1 MFRNILIIGLI
12 IFINNSNTAQ
22 TTSDLQK
29 IDSVLNILDE
39 KKQDTNTVNHYHI
52 LSWEYHFTNDKKAL
66 KYGEKG
72 YDLAKKLGWKK
83 GILKMLH
90 NLAQIHYVRD
100 EYQESVKCNKEA
112 IKIAKELNLPVA
124 LGDSYNNL
132 GLNYDALSKFSD
144 ALKSY
149 FSALKYY
156 RITKN
161 NAGETKTLGNIGNI
175 YISLSD
181 FEKAKDYHFK
191 SMDLAVKQKDS
202 SAIINA
208 YVNLGLVDHRLGK
221 NDSAIVKYLKAL
233 ELSKKTNY
241 MRGYYSICNNL
252 GAAYKEIGDL
262 KKAEEYIMIPYEY
275 YKANHLDYQ
284 LALAA
289 GNLGLTAMDNG
300 NYPKAEKFLLET
312 KEFAKRTQAT
322 EVEKDAVYFLYTLYK
337 EWKKYNEA
345 LIQLEEYHILLDTL
359 NNLDEQKKIAE
370 QEAQMKVQNKQI
382 ADSLQQIQD
391 TKEAQLQH
399 DREMSEQKWFTYA
412 GIGIACVAIVFLGL
426 VYRNFRQKKRANLL
440 LEEKNILIQKQK
452 KDVEEQ
458 KLIVEEKQKE
468 ITDSINYAKRIQY
481 SLLAHEDLLKQNLD
495 DYFVLFKPKDIVSG
509 DFYWATKK
517 GNYFYMAVC
526 DCTGHG
532 VPGAFMSL
540 LSISFLNEAIN
551 EKNISEPHEVLNFV
565 RERLIQNMEGGK
577 DGMDAILV
585 RFKVQGSEFKADY
598 AAAHNRPLL
607 MSGNELKELPADKM
621 PVGVGEKNDSFALHA
636 IEVKKGDILYLYTD
650 GYADQFGGEKAR
662 PDGSFGRGKKFK
674 YANLNKLLLENS
686 HLELSAL
693 NLKLETVFNE
703 WKDDLEQVDDVCVIG
718 VKI

>member
-1 MFRNILIIGLI
+1 MVRNILVIWLI
-12 IFINNSNTAQ
+12 IFYNNCNFAQ
-22 TTSDLQK
+22 TTSDQNK
-29 IDSVLNILDE
+29 IDSVLNLIDE
-39 KKQDTNTVNHYHI
+39 KKQDTNTVNQFHI
-52 LSWEYHFTNDKKAL
+52 LSWEYHYTNDKKAL
-66 KYGEKG
+66 KYAEKG
-72 YDLAKKLGWKK
+72 FDLAKKLNWKK
-83 GILKMLH
+83 GIRKMLH

-100 EYQESVKCNKEA
+100 EYQESVTCNKEA
-112 IKIAKELNLPVA
+112 IKIAKELDMTNA

-132 GLNYDALSKFSD
+132 GLNYDALSKFSE

-161 NAGETKTLGNIGNI
+161 TAGETKTLGNIGNI

-181 FEKAKDYHFK
+181 FEKAAEYHYK
-191 SMDLAVKQKDS
+191 SMNLAIKRNDS
-202 SAIINA
+202 SSIINA

-233 ELSKKTNY
+233 ELSKKTKY

-262 KKAEEYIMIPYEY
+262 KKAEEYILIPYEY

-289 GNLGLTAMDNG
+289 GNLGLTAKENG

-312 KEFAKRTQAT
+312 KKFANNTKAT

-345 LIQLEEYHILLDTL
+345 LIQLEEYHVLLDTL

-391 TKEAQLQH
+391 TKDAQLEH

-412 GIGIACVAIVFLGL
+412 GIGIACVAIVFLAL
-426 VYRNFRQKKRANLL
+426 VYRNFRQKKRANYLL
-440 LEEKNILIQKQK
+440 GEKNILIQKQK

-458 KLIVEEKQKE
+458 KLIIEEKQKE

-481 SLLAHEDLLKQNLD
+481 SLLAHDDLLKQNLNEF
-495 DYFVLFKPKDIVSG
+495 FVLFKPKDIVSG

-517 GNYFYMAVC
+517 GNDFYLAVC

-551 EKNISEPHEVLNFV
+551 EKNISEPHDVLNFV
-565 RERLIQNMEGGK
+565 RERLIRNMEGGK

-585 RFKVQGSEFKADY
+585 RFKVQDLKFKVDY
-598 AAAHNRPLL
+598 AAAHNRPVLI
-607 MSGNELKELPADKM
+607 SNAGPEGFGGEIIELPADKM
-621 PVGVGEKNDSFALHA
+621 PVGSGEKNDSFTLHT
-636 IEVKKGDILYLYTD
+636 IEAKKGDTLYFYTD
-650 GYADQFGGEKAR
+650 GYADQFGGEK
-662 PDGSFGRGKKFK
+662 GKKFK

-693 NLKLETVFNE
+693 NLKLETFFHE
-703 WKDDLEQVDDVCVIG
+703 WKGDLEQVDDVCIIG